1 MRLPDALGGGEV
13 PPGQVALI
21 DQTRAGMADLFAD
34 VVTMLVTAALAS
46 EQGQDDLDAAYQVQA
61 AHCMA
66 SADVQVIRAL
76 ASEAVAN
83 WVDALIEANGGTA
96 AETMERMGTPEFV
109 WPGRRRQ

>member
-1 MRLPDALGGGEV
+1 MQLPDALGGGEV

-34 VVTMLVTAALAS
+34 VVTMLVSAALAG
-46 EQGQDDLDAAYQVQA
+46 EEGEDELDSAYQMQA
-61 AHCMA
+61 AHCIA
-66 SADVQVIRAL
+66 SANVFVIRAL

-96 AETMERMGTPEFV
+96 AETMGRMGTPEFV